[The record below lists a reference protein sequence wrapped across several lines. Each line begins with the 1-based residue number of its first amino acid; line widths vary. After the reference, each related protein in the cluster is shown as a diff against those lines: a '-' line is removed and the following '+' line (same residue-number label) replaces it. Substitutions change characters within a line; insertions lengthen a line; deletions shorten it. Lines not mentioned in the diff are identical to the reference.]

1 MDLWLGVF
9 KNEYGINFKIDVL
22 GIFFWFFILNLFLEI
37 FVDLLG
43 DVLLIESF
51 LSYLKNNNVLV

>member
-9 KNEYGINFKIDVL
+9 KNEQGVNFKIDVL
-22 GIFFWFFILNLFLEI
+22 GIFFQFFILNLFLEI

>member
-37 FVDLLG
+37 FGDLLG